1 MKRLGKEKAA
11 ELEAK
16 APGCTL
22 SGWLELNYKH
32 VTLTNTISQGG
43 KRLAVPQVNI
53 ELTIA
58 LLSTDNVADWAKT
71 AFHWCPAGTIVD
83 KVPQDYYQEKVLL
96 LRQLLTKMLLTD
108 PDNRMARRYLDIL
121 ERRDAERWAV
131 KKAATTIRA
140 TAAESVTDANG
151 AADGSKRTV
160 TFDFNIVD

>member
-22 SGWLELNYKH
+22 SGWLKLNYKH
-32 VTLTNTISQGG
+32 VTFSNTIAQGG

-71 AFHWCPAGTIVD
+71 AFHWAPAGTIVD
-83 KVPQDYYQEKVLL
+83 KVPQDYYEEKVLL
-96 LRQLLTKMLLTD
+96 LRQLLTKMLVLD
-108 PDNRMARRYLDIL
+108 PDNRMARRYMDIL
-121 ERRDAERWAV
+121 ERRDADRWAA
-131 KKAATTIRA
+131 KKVATSIKA

-151 AADGSKRTV
+151 ATDGSKRTV
-160 TFDFNIVD
+160 TFDFNIVE

>member
-16 APGCTL
+16 VPGCTL
-22 SGWLELNYKH
+22 SGWLRLNFKH
-32 VTLTNTISQGG
+32 VTLTSVITQGG

-71 AFHWCPAGTIVD
+71 AFHWAPAGTIVD
-83 KVPQDYYQEKVLL
+83 KVPQDFYEEKVLL
-96 LRQLLTKMLLTD
+96 LRQLLTKMLVLD
-108 PDNRMARRYLDIL
+108 PDNRMARRYMDIL
-121 ERRDAERWAV
+121 ERRDADRWAV
-131 KKAATTIRA
+131 KKAATTIKA

-151 AADGSKRTV
+151 ATDGKRTV
-160 TFDFNIVD
+160 TFDFNIVE